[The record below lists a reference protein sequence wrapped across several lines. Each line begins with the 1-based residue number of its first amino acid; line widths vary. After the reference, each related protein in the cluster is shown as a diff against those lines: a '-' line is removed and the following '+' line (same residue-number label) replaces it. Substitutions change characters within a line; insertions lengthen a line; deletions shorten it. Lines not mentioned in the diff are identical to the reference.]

1 MLNAAQARTYAKPS
15 ATVHGAF
22 GGCDTTNSAA
32 RPLVQPLGAAA
43 LTPAQTTVAKLAAEG
58 KPNRE
63 IARAL
68 GRSEEVVKIHIRAAM
83 KKCGV
88 TSRTAF
94 VHVFPPP
101 AAEDTAPI
109 AFGTREVQVLAL
121 VAEGR
126 PNKQIGLDL
135 GISEATVK
143 VYLKSVLAKLR
154 LSNRTEAARW
164 FVARQ
169 PVAGA

>member
-1 MLNAAQARTYAKPS
+1 MLNAAQARTYAKHS

-32 RPLVQPLGAAA
+32 CAPVQPLGANA

-63 IARAL
+63 IARTL
-68 GRSEEVVKIHIRAAM
+68 GCSEAVVKIHIKAAM
-83 KKCGV
+83 KTCGV

-101 AAEDTAPI
+101 TVDAAPDVAL
-109 AFGTREVQVLAL
+109 GNREAQVLAL
-121 VAEGR
+121 VSQGR

-169 PVAGA
+169 PVGGA